1 MNKFKNINFKQK
13 KYILPLILLP
23 FILFFSVSIGSLL
36 AKEEEVVEIVE
47 EINTSMSSST
57 ITSDLTD
64 KKDAYSDFYNTR
76 RVEGRS
82 KIESLEEEVEEKE
95 VLGSNYN
102 EMQKRYIDS
111 IDHIRTLEREELAR
125 LRNLEKELIE
135 KENQKYEQEAL
146 SDAELLR
153 MLSGNNQHNDKSN
166 SSGTISEDEL
176 QKRER
181 EEEMALME
189 ETQMRLMKEQMFFLD
204 SLEKAN
210 DPIAR
215 KRMEVEKKLK
225 EQKEEHERFMNSRL
239 KVTKEINRE
248 AFNTIYKEEKNEF
261 IKAVIDEDIKG
272 YLGSRIRIRLLEDIY
287 VGNQIIKKGTFLYAQ
302 ISGFTLQRVELSIVS
317 IMYRNEILP
326 IKLDIYDND
335 GMKGLYVPQSTFR
348 EITRELGGTAV
359 QGQQLSLDN
368 GSFIENT
375 AGKLFQSTSRAISN
389 LIRKNKAKLKY
400 NTFIYLIDES
410 NL

>member
-248 AFNTIYKEEKNEF
+248 ASNTIYKEEKNEF
-261 IKAVIDEDIKG
+261 IKEVIDEDIKG

-287 VGNQIIKKGTFLYAQ
+287 VGNQIIKKG
-302 ISGFTLQRVELSIVS
+302 
-317 IMYRNEILP
+317 
-326 IKLDIYDND
+326 
-335 GMKGLYVPQSTFR
+335 
-348 EITRELGGTAV
+348 
-359 QGQQLSLDN
+359 
-368 GSFIENT
+368 
-375 AGKLFQSTSRAISN
+375 
-389 LIRKNKAKLKY
+389 
-400 NTFIYLIDES
+400 
-410 NL
+410 

>member
-1 MNKFKNINFKQK
+1 
-13 KYILPLILLP
+13 
-23 FILFFSVSIGSLL
+23 
-36 AKEEEVVEIVE
+36 
-47 EINTSMSSST
+47 
-57 ITSDLTD
+57 
-64 KKDAYSDFYNTR
+64 NTR